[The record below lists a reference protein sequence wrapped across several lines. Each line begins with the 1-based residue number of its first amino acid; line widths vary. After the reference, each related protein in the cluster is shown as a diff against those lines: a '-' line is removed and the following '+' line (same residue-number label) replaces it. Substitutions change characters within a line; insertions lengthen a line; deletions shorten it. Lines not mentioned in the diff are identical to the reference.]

1 MPSHI
6 PFPARPKN
14 IAELEQYIRAF
25 FAASAFNTC
34 PHQPLPF
41 MTGDLMT
48 VTLRED
54 AVPHAIHTPIPVPLH
69 WEDAVTRELLKD
81 IALGIIERVAS
92 TIPTI

>member
-1 MPSHI
+1 
-6 PFPARPKN
+6 
-14 IAELEQYIRAF
+14 
-25 FAASAFNTC
+25 
-34 PHQPLPF
+34 